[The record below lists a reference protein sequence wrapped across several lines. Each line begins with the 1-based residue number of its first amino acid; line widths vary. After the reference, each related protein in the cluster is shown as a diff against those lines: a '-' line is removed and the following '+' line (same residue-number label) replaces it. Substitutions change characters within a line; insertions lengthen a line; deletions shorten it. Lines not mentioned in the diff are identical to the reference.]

1 MITKLE
7 ITRAMRCRGM
17 RLNPTRTAKKRG
29 RRRHGGVRSGS
40 PKEPLHKS
48 KPVIAS
54 AAKQSISAC
63 ESCTYGSPR
72 RCAPHDDGLLQ
83 TFPREPLHKSKPVIA
98 SAAKQSISACQSTT
112 YGSPRRCAPR
122 DDGLMQTLPKSAM
135 EVCLVAS
142 KQGYFSH
149 CGSGSCPNTWR
160 RPWLQLERKSLK

>member
-29 RRRHGGVRSGS
+29 RRRHSAVRSGS